1 MSALLKF
8 SVFIFQFSSALARAS
23 LIFLILYTLYFILT
37 PLVHAEGISNCGPE
51 GCTLTKENYTAP
63 LHTNYT
69 LDNTASGMLCML
81 GAGSPYGC
89 INREL
94 IKVEKEGAMRQF
106 KYTYTYDYVPGGGAI
121 GGLAKIMVAMYQ
133 SPPTSTVQ
141 YLADIGQNFG
151 FAKPAYAQVG
161 GSGAGIIEPVK
172 ILWEFT
178 SKLTYV
184 LFIIVFVV
192 VGFMIMFRTK
202 INPQTVISVQAA
214 LPGLVI
220 GLILVIFSY
229 FIAALIIDTSFLGI
243 QVIGNIFM
251 EVKGPNG
258 IINTFKDIP
267 SLKQNSNAL
276 ELFFHSFRLWDNF
289 TELFRG
295 IGGTLLSV
303 GSGALSAPVL
313 ILLAIFALPAAIVG
327 LSGLITTGA
336 ISLLI
341 PLILIIALVIQFIR
355 LLIKL
360 IFSYI
365 ALLVITI
372 FGPFIIL
379 FSSIPGRGGALG
391 VWWKT
396 LLGNALVFPA
406 VFAAFLF
413 AGFILGTSTET
424 WKGAP
429 PLFGGLPTEL
439 LRLIIA
445 YGIILGT
452 PAIPDMVKKALGVPD
467 LKGIPEAAMA
477 GAAAGFGVGRSRV
490 ANIDYIKNLRL
501 RREADERSGIVG
513 RSGSMPVEFAQRAR
527 GWQGAIAKMLGGGK

>member
-1 MSALLKF
+1 MSALKLAISFQLLVF
-8 SVFIFQFSSALARAS
+8 SLFLLAIPVF
-23 LIFLILYTLYFILT
+23 
-37 PLVHAEGISNCGPE
+37 AEGISDCPPE

-69 LDNTASGMLCML
+69 LDNMASGMLCML

-89 INREL
+89 VNREL
-94 IKVEKEGAMRQF
+94 IEVSKEGAVRQF

-121 GGLAKIMVAMYQ
+121 GGLTKVMMAMYQ
-133 SPPTSTVQ
+133 SPPTSTAG

-151 FAKPAYAQVG
+151 LAKPAYAQVG
-161 GSGAGIIEPVK
+161 GSGAGIIEPIK
-172 ILWEFT
+172 ILWQFT
-178 SKLTYV
+178 SNLTYV
-184 LFIIVFVV
+184 LFIFVFVI
-192 VGFMIMFRTK
+192 VGFMIMFRAK

-229 FIAALIIDTSFLGI
+229 FIAALIIDTSFYGI
-243 QVIGNIFM
+243 QIVGNIFM
-251 EVKGPNG
+251 QVKDPGGNT
-258 IINTFKDIP
+258 INTFKDIQG
-267 SLKQNSNAL
+267 LKENSNAL
-276 ELFFHSFRLWDNF
+276 ELFFHSFRYTENVKDLF
-289 TELFRG
+289 TG

-303 GSGALSAPVL
+303 GSGTLQSAPWL
-313 ILLAIFALPAAIVG
+313 ILLMVPAIAATI
-327 LSGLITTGA
+327 LTAAGA
-336 ISLLI
+336 FSATVIASLLI
-341 PLILIIALVIQFIR
+341 PLILIIALVIQFFR

-360 IFSYI
+360 IFCYI
-365 ALLVITI
+365 ALLVTTI
-372 FGPFIIL
+372 FGPFLIL
-379 FSSIPGRGGALG
+379 FSSIPGKGGALG

-413 AGFILGTSTET
+413 AGFILGTDTGT

-477 GAAAGFGVGRSRV
+477 GAGAGYGVARNRV
-490 ANIDYIKNLRL
+490 ANNQYISNLRYQ
-501 RREADERSGIVG
+501 REYAERQGWIGGASGVTQAA
-513 RSGSMPVEFAQRAR
+513 PHAAK
-527 GWQGAIAKMLGGGK
+527 GWQGALAKILGGRR

>member
-1 MSALLKF
+1 MLPARF
-8 SVFIFQFSSALARAS
+8 FIFTF
-23 LIFLILYTLYFILT
+23 ILYTLYFILT
-37 PLVHAEGISNCGPE
+37 SPVYAEGISNCPE
-51 GCTLTKENYTAP
+51 TGCTLTKETYTAP

-69 LDNTASGMLCML
+69 LDNTASGLLCML

-89 INREL
+89 VNREL
-94 IKVEKEGAMRQF
+94 IEISKDSSMRQF

-121 GGLAKIMVAMYQ
+121 GGLAKVMVAMYQ

-141 YLADIGQNFG
+141 YLADLGQNFG
-151 FAKPAYAQVG
+151 LAKPAYAQVG
-161 GSGAGIIEPVK
+161 GSGAGIIEPIK
-172 ILWEFT
+172 ILWQFT
-178 SKLTYV
+178 RNLTYV

-202 INPQTVISVQAA
+202 INPQTVISAQAA

-220 GLILVIFSY
+220 GLILVTFSY

-243 QVIGNIFM
+243 QVVANIFVQ
-251 EVKGPNG
+251 VKNSSGKT
-258 IINTFKDIP
+258 INVLDIN
-267 SLKQNSNAL
+267 SLKDSSNAL
-276 ELFFHSFRLWDNF
+276 HLYFSSFQFIENVRDLF
-289 TELFRG
+289 TG
-295 IGGTLLSV
+295 IGGIFTSV
-303 GSGALSAPVL
+303 GSGIVQSVPLL
-313 ILLAIFALPAAIVG
+313 IILIFSVIP
-327 LSGLITTGA
+327 GA
-336 ISLLI
+336 ILATTAIASLLI

-360 IFSYI
+360 IFAYI
-365 ALLVITI
+365 ALLVTTI
-372 FGPFIIL
+372 FGPFIII
-379 FSSIPGRGGALG
+379 FASIPGRGGALG
-391 VWWKT
+391 VWWRT

-413 AGFILGTSTET
+413 AGFILGTDTSS

-477 GAAAGFGVGRSRV
+477 GAASGFGVGRSRV
-490 ANIDYIKNLRL
+490 ANIGIIRDIALE
-501 RREADERSGIVG
+501 REAAERAGAVG
-513 RSGSMPVEFAQRAR
+513 RTFRLDPKTLAK
-527 GWQGAIAKMLGGGK
+527 GWLGPIAKAIKGGR

>member
-1 MSALLKF
+1 MLSALLKKF
-8 SVFIFQFSSALARAS
+8 
-23 LIFLILYTLYFILT
+23 LIFLILYTLYSIPYT
-37 PLVHAEGISNCGPE
+37 LVHAEGISNCPE
-51 GCTLTKENYTAP
+51 TGCPLTKESYTAP

-89 INREL
+89 VNREL
-94 IKVEKEGAMRQF
+94 IEVTRDGAMRQF

-151 FAKPAYAQVG
+151 LAKPAYAQVG
-161 GSGAGIIEPVK
+161 GSGAGIIEPIK
-172 ILWEFT
+172 ILWNFT

-243 QVIGNIFM
+243 QVVGNIFM

-276 ELFFHSFRLWDNF
+276 ELFFHSFRFENIKDVF
-289 TELFRG
+289 TG
-295 IGGTLLSV
+295 IGGIFVGV
-303 GSGALSAPVL
+303 GSGALSTSVLLLPVV
-313 ILLAIFALPAAIVG
+313 IMAIVG
-327 LSGLITTGA
+327 SLGITVIA
-336 ISLLI
+336 SLLI

-360 IFSYI
+360 IFSYV
-365 ALLVITI
+365 ALLVVTI

-391 VWWKT
+391 VWWRT

-413 AGFILGTSTET
+413 AGFILGTDTSS

-477 GAAAGFGVGRSRV
+477 GAGSGFGVARNRV
-490 ANIDYIKNLRL
+490 ASTGIIRDIALE
-501 RREADERSGIVG
+501 REAAERGGAVG
-513 RSGSMPVEFAQRAR
+513 RTFRLDPKTLAK
-527 GWQGAIAKMLGGGK
+527 GWLGPIAKAIRGK